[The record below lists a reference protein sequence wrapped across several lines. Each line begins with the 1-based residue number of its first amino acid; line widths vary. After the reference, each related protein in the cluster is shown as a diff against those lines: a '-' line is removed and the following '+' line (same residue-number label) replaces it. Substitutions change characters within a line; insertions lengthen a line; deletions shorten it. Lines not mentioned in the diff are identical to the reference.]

1 MSGAVPSIRPGPSR
15 GLVELRLERVRLLVL
30 RALAR
35 ARGDASAL
43 DAELSDVD
51 RALATTPRGRD
62 VLLAERVGLGLDALD
77 FLWLVAAVSGDP
89 MVGPHAVALAGS
101 EARRGASLALYA
113 AIAEL
118 PARRIRALATALG
131 PAHPLRRFGLIEP
144 ADDHTVDAMTPF
156 RAARRLIAFL
166 DGDDEV
172 DQALSAIGGAIA
184 VPPGLRYDAAGDA
197 ARKRLAAA
205 ITSGDDLLVVIRG
218 RERTGRRTL
227 AACAALDAGRTAVA
241 LDLESLPPTLA
252 ALDAGLVALRR
263 EHVLSRA
270 LPVIAG
276 LADLTPERD
285 GLTRRRAV
293 ESFLADIAGPVI
305 AVAAAGDAELQC
317 GRPTVVVELP
327 LPEATS
333 RRSLWCDAVGDDA
346 AEADRFAIRYRMSAG
361 EIARVITAARAASG
375 GDAPSRRELTEGV
388 RAAIGQRLR
397 GLAERADTRHDWD
410 DLVVP
415 DDVRDQLA
423 DLVGRVRNAYQVL
436 ERWRFRNVVARGGG
450 VAALFAG
457 EPGTGKTMAAG
468 LVARALDL
476 DLYQVDLSAVVSKW
490 VGETEKNLTRVFEAA
505 DAGHALL
512 LFDEADSLFA
522 KRTEVK
528 GSNDRYAN
536 LEVNHLLQRI
546 EAFGGV
552 AILTTNMDASLDPA
566 LRRRLAAK
574 IDFWPPDELERATL
588 WRRILTGRAPLA
600 RDVDFARLA
609 QRFGALSGG
618 TIRNAAVTAAFRA
631 AAVGGEVTQALL
643 ERAAIDE
650 YRAIGRMWNEETKR

>member
-1 MSGAVPSIRPGPSR
+1 MTVASLRPDPSR
-15 GLVELRLERVRLLVL
+15 GLVELRLERVRLHVL

-35 ARGDASAL
+35 ARGDGATL
-43 DAELSDVD
+43 DGELADVD
-51 RALATTPRGRD
+51 RALAAAPRGRD
-62 VLLAERVGLGLDALD
+62 TRLAERVGLGPDELD

-89 MVGPHAVALAGS
+89 MVAPHAVALAGA
-101 EARRGASLALYA
+101 EARRGATLALYA
-113 AIAEL
+113 AIADL
-118 PARRIRALATALG
+118 PAHRVRALAATLG

-172 DQALSAIGGAIA
+172 DQALSASGGAIA
-184 VPPGLRYDAAGDA
+184 IPAGLSHDAGGDA
-197 ARKRLAAA
+197 ARKRLTATIA
-205 ITSGDDLLVVIRG
+205 SGDDLLVVVSG
-218 RERTGRRTL
+218 RERSGRRTL
-227 AACAALDAGRTAVA
+227 AACAALDAGRAAVA
-241 LDLESLPPTLA
+241 LDVERLPPTLA
-252 ALDAGLVALRR
+252 ALETGLVALRR
-263 EHVLSRA
+263 EHALSRA

-276 LADLTPERD
+276 LGDLTPERD
-285 GLTRRRAV
+285 GLTRRRAI
-293 ESFLADIAGPVI
+293 ESFIADIAGPVI
-305 AVAAAGDAELQC
+305 VVAGAGDVELQS

-327 LPEATS
+327 VPEATS
-333 RRSLWCDAVGDDA
+333 RRSLWRDAVGDDA
-346 AEADRFAIRYRMSAG
+346 SEADRFAIRYRMSAG
-361 EIARVITAARAASG
+361 EIARVITAARAASD
-375 GDAPSRRELTEGV
+375 GDAPSLRELTEGV

-397 GLAERADTRHDWD
+397 GLAERVDIRHDWD

-415 DDVRDQLA
+415 DDVRDQLG

-505 DAGHALL
+505 EAGHALL
-512 LFDEADSLFA
+512 LFDEADALFA

-574 IDFWPPDELERATL
+574 IDFWPPDEHERARL
-588 WRRILTGRAPLA
+588 WRRILEGRAPLA
-600 RDVDFARLA
+600 RDVDAARLA
-609 QRFGALSGG
+609 QRFTALTGG
-618 TIRNAAVTAAFRA
+618 TIRNAAVAAAFRA
-631 AAVGGEVTQALL
+631 AAIGGQVTQALL
-643 ERAAIDE
+643 ERAAIDQ
-650 YRAIGRMWNEETKR
+650 YRAIGRMWNEESKR